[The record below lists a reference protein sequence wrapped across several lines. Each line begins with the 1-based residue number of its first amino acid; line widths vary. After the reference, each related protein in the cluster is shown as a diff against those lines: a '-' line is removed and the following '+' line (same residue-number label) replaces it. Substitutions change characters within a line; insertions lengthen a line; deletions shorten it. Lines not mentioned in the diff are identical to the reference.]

1 MLANYPKEDERILM
15 EIPGGIH
22 VKDRK
27 REWTKERERERE
39 REREKERGGI
49 GGGESSFISL
59 NDSLFLGAGPL
70 HPSVG

>member
-39 REREKERGGI
+39 PTNHVV
-49 GGGESSFISL
+49 SISWPTKKTKHEL
-59 NDSLFLGAGPL
+59 
-70 HPSVG
+70 